1 MGNNKGKYKY
11 AESPN
16 YANTLRTMVQS
27 VNEKFK

>member
-16 YANTLRTMVQS
+16 YANALRTMVQS
-27 VNEKFK
+27 VNKKFK